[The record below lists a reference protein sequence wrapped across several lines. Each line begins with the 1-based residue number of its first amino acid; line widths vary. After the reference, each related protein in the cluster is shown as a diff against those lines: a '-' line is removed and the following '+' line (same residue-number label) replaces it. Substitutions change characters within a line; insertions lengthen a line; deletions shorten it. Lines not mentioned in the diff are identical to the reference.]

1 MPKLK
6 AVVEYDGSNYHGW
19 QLQPNATTVQ
29 GEIEIALSRIFRER
43 IVVFGAGRTD
53 AGVHAI
59 GQVIHIEVPWKHSTD
74 NLKKA
79 LNSLLPDDIC
89 ILGVSTAQDD
99 FHARHSAISKTYRY
113 QILNQ
118 QTRSPLKRLYFWE
131 IAYPLDLGKLQE
143 ASKLLVGINDFSS
156 FGAPT
161 SGTPSTVRKIYEAFW
176 EKDDVGNTFSFTITG
191 SGFLRFMVRSLVGTL
206 VRVGLGKITVGD
218 FADIFRACD
227 RSKAGPIARP
237 QGLFLVTVEYSEY

>member
-1 MPKLK
+1 M
-6 AVVEYDGSNYHGW
+6 EYDGSNYHGW
-19 QLQPNATTVQ
+19 QLQPNANTVQ
-29 GEIEIALSRIFRER
+29 GEIEKALSRIFHER

-53 AGVHAI
+53 AGVHAT
-59 GQVIHIEVPWKHSTD
+59 GQVVHVLVPWKHSAD
-74 NLKKA
+74 DLKKA

-89 ILGVSTAQDD
+89 ILSVSTAQND

-113 QILNQ
+113 QIVNQ

-143 ASKLLVGINDFSS
+143 ASKLLIGIHDFSS

-161 SGTPSTVRKIYEAFW
+161 SGTPSTVRKIHEAFW
-176 EKDDVGNTFSFTITG
+176 EKDENSNTFSFTVRG

-206 VRVGLGKITVGD
+206 VRVGLGKISVGD
-218 FADIFRACD
+218 FADIFMACD
-227 RSKAGPIARP
+227 RSKAGPIAKP
-237 QGLFLVTVEYSEY
+237 QGLFLVKVEYQEG